1 MNLLRK
7 LLCDVKVKRIKRQC
21 WKVLIIC
28 GLALLYNEFLVYY
41 LVLLSC
47 HYPQVPGGGGGSG
60 AVKVMVLADTHLL
73 GSR

>member
-1 MNLLRK
+1 MNLVRK

-47 HYPQVPGGGGGSG
+47 HYPQVPGSVGGSG
-60 AVKVMVLADTHLL
+60 AVKVMVVADTHLL